1 MDINNKRKQD
11 NKIFN
16 EFEDYYKLEEKQ
28 NINNNSLEKK
38 NNCIDCK
45 GDKLIVDFNSGNYVC
60 TDCGQVN

>member
-38 NNCIDCK
+38 
-45 GDKLIVDFNSGNYVC
+45 
-60 TDCGQVN
+60 